1 MPLRTPGHGMFQH
14 DDDLLEC
21 ERTNIFKDYEPRE
34 GQDPDDVIM
43 DIGNP
48 QRKAR
53 PKMLKEQNQCNDLQP
68 IKQRDFPFSTRASV
82 GPPTYLA
89 RHSVAFDPMSSFAA
103 NQSFSSR
110 SRQSRNIFSADTNGS
125 VGTGTDNQNILFVQN
140 SSTANN

>member
-1 MPLRTPGHGMFQH
+1 MPIRMPDHGMFQNG
-14 DDDLLEC
+14 DNLLEC

-53 PKMLKEQNQCNDLQP
+53 PKMLKEQHQGNDVQP

-89 RHSVAFDPMSSFAA
+89 RHSIAFDPMSSFAA

-140 SSTANN
+140 S